1 MTRRSAMTLDWTIGA
16 VLPAV
21 CLAAAGALV
30 PMALYRF
37 HGPSLRA
44 LAVNLLA
51 SALILTFAGGLL
63 FASLY
68 AGAGADLTRSP
79 VAAAFHFLGLG
90 LSAALFWLPILVLT
104 GLALGQRSEARL
116 SKDREAR
123 EAAE

>member
-1 MTRRSAMTLDWTIGA
+1 MNLDWTIGT
-16 VLPAV
+16 VFPAI

-30 PMALYRF
+30 PMALYQL

-51 SALILTFAGGLL
+51 SALILVFSGGLL
-63 FASLY
+63 FVLLY

-79 VAAAFHFLGLG
+79 VAAGLHFLGLG
-90 LSAALFWLPILVLT
+90 LSAALFWLPILILT